1 MPILGTDNF
10 NFANILINKSSQYV
24 STNYISVKQS
34 GAWTNIDNVYKMDS
48 SALNDP
54 TINPNWPWVQI
65 WPTTG
70 VIIFDKDTTVTVPPG
85 IRYADILVIG
95 GGGGGGQGIQ
105 NGHNGAGGGGG
116 GGGVLYE
123 QGIPVTA
130 GTQFNIIIG
139 QGGAGAAS
147 NSGDGG
153 GDGGDT
159 SVSGCVSGTSVI
171 YKAFGGTGG
180 SGFKG
185 PHGPSYTSGSG
196 CCSSTSYSPYI
207 GPGGSGGGGYST
219 RDSPGVSPPTP
230 GGAQGY
236 SGEYGATNNS
246 VDAGGGGGGAGG
258 AGLPAAVGQG
268 GAGGDGFAN
277 SITGQVVYYAGGGA
291 GGVTG
296 YGHSAS
302 SGGKDGGGSS
312 GQDATGWGGGGGGG
326 GAGSDSSVGPASGNG
341 HQGAVIVNFYSAEGG
356 SVKPEIHSG
365 TGKVSVPT
373 GSEIS
378 YGGGGGGGAC
388 FLEYTMVM
396 LHDGRLVP
404 ISEIQIGDLVWN
416 HDNTAINEVTMVE
429 CINDLHVGAL
439 YSPVPDQEP
448 FATVNHPL
456 YIDGKLSSVDP
467 EKIAEYYP
475 WLPRTE
481 LIDTDNIIPAQ
492 NQLVYNLWVTGDGT
506 YTVNGYGTTSIIGD
520 GGSMARFVRKGQ
532 FTPEIASE
540 TVLKVTKAGSD
551 TSAGG
556 KYLNDL
562 AGRLNWPIIDWLFVR
577 GFATDRYPRTQQ
589 FLMMVFAITGKII
602 KRFR

>member
-1 MPILGTDNF
+1 MPLLSQDTNF
-10 NFANILINKSSQYV
+10 NFANIFVQQSGSQV
-24 STNYISVKQS
+24 STNYIFVNQQGNWKKA
-34 GAWTNIDNVYKMDS
+34 GNVYKH
-48 SALNDP
+48 
-54 TINPNWPWVQI
+54 INGAWVQI

-70 VIIFDKDTTVTVPPG
+70 VVLFDENATVTVPPG
-85 IRYADILVIG
+85 INYADILLVG

-116 GGGVLYE
+116 AGGVVYE
-123 QGIPVTA
+123 QGIPVKS
-130 GTQFNIIIG
+130 GTVFNITIG
-139 QGGAGAAS
+139 QGGSAAAS
-147 NSGDGG
+147 NSGNGG

-159 SVSGCVSGTSVI
+159 SISGCVSGAVVT
-171 YKAFGGTGG
+171 YKAYGGTGG
-180 SGFKG
+180 SGYYG
-185 PHGPSYTSGSG
+185 PHGPGSG
-196 CCSSTSYSPYI
+196 CCCSGYVTTPYI
-207 GPGGSGGGGYST
+207 GPGGSGGGGYSAG
-219 RDSPGVSPPTP
+219 DSPGISPPTP
-230 GGAQGY
+230 GGDQGY
-236 SGEYGATNNS
+236 AGGYGATNNS

-258 AGLPAAVGQG
+258 QGGAAAVGQG
-268 GAGGDGFAN
+268 GVGGIGVAN
-277 SITGQVVYYAGGGA
+277 SITGQCTYYAGGGA

-302 SGGKDGGGSS
+302 SGGQGGGGAS
-312 GQDATGWGGGGGGG
+312 GQDATYYGSGGGGG
-326 GAGSDSSVGPASGNG
+326 GAGSDSSVGPDSGSG
-341 HQGAVIVNFYSAEGG
+341 YRGAVIVNFYSLYNGA
-356 SVKPEIHSG
+356 VKLETDSG
-365 TGKVSVPT
+365 TGRVNVPT

-378 YGGGGGGGAC
+378 YGQGSSSGGC

-416 HDNTAINEVTMVE
+416 HDHTEINKVTMVE
-429 CINDLHVGAL
+429 RINALHLGAL
-439 YSPVPDQEP
+439 YSPNPDLEP

-475 WLPRTE
+475 WLPRTK
-481 LIDTDNIIPAQ
+481 LINTKNIIPARD
-492 NQLVYNLWVTGDGT
+492 QLVYNLWVTGDGT

-520 GGSMARFVRKGQ
+520 GGSMTRFVRKGQ

-540 TVLKVTKAGSD
+540 TVLKVSKAGSD

-577 GFATDRYPRTQQ
+577 GFATDRYPGTQR
-589 FLMMVFAITGKII
+589 FLMMVFNVTGKII